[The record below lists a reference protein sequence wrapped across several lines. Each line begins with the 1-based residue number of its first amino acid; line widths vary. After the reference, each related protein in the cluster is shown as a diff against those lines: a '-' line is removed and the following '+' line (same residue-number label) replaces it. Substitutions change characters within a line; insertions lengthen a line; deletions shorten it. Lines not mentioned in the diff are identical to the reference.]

1 MMNTSLGILTVMLC
15 AAIIA
20 SARPEAVAM
29 DTNPNNT
36 QSPTTTI
43 LAERRENTT
52 PGSPALVENKMEV
65 TTGVVTRSLPHRTT
79 QHRKRHAMHT
89 VRTVPRTNTERGLVN
104 NVARKDQV
112 QAEVGHK
119 VAMPRHVDNNST
131 HFLKRTTREP
141 QNFPTTDEPLW
152 NSTFLSSS
160 FARLQRG
167 GISLQRGGILSSPV
181 CPAFCCSVNVSCHY
195 TYDIHL
201 KPRCGCTD
209 TANGTNTCSVPGS
222 SDMSWMPVLQRPPWV
237 QGTCMGSWTERESD
251 NTTGLKLHCHV
262 DQVDDFTFTV
272 VHWNV
277 SPPGGAFPF
286 RPCIVFV
293 HVNNTE
299 PAHYVKTT
307 VDIVIQYFGF
317 GLIFLFIGVIMS
329 SCKNIKA

>member
-1 MMNTSLGILTVMLC
+1 MVTLIAHALWRLQRASGVMVTLIAHALWRLQRTGGVMLTLIAHALWRLQRTAGVMVTLIAHALWRLQR
-15 AAIIA
+15 AAGVMMTLIA
-20 SARPEAVAM
+20 LCTRLIHQTCLANRPLAGLQVYNTACLLSHRAALSERHSIGK
-29 DTNPNNT
+29 DTLCIRLEPFHGRIQNGDWYMMWRGKA
-36 QSPTTTI
+36 Q
-43 LAERRENTT
+43 
-52 PGSPALVENKMEV
+52 NK
-65 TTGVVTRSLPHRTT
+65 L
-79 QHRKRHAMHT
+79 
-89 VRTVPRTNTERGLVN
+89 
-104 NVARKDQV
+104 
-112 QAEVGHK
+112 
-119 VAMPRHVDNNST
+119 
-131 HFLKRTTREP
+131 
-141 QNFPTTDEPLW
+141 
-152 NSTFLSSS
+152 SS
-160 FARLQRG
+160 FAR
-167 GISLQRGGILSSPV
+167 LQRGGILSSPV

-201 KPRCGCTD
+201 KPRCACADSG
-209 TANGTNTCSVPGS
+209 NGTNTCSVPGS

-251 NTTGLKLHCHV
+251 NITGLKLHCHV

-277 SPPGGAFPF
+277 TPPGGAFPF